1 MLSESERQYFASFIG
16 IASPKTV
23 WLLLTAPFYC
33 GILTA
38 SILENLTGV
47 AMLLPPAESARAV
60 IPLIDHTL
68 LRPEATQAQ
77 VQRLCDEALFY
88 GFAAVCVLPWWLP
101 DVARRLHG
109 SPVKPCSVAGFPL
122 GAHFPASKAA
132 EAALCVEHGARE
144 IDMVM
149 SLGAFKDKAY
159 TAVEHDIGG
168 VVRAVGTKARVKVI
182 LETTLLTPAEIA
194 DATRLALGAGAAYV
208 KTSTGFFGGA
218 TVEAV
223 RLMRDA
229 AGPAAGVK
237 ASGGIRSLADALA
250 MIGAGA
256 NRIGTSAGVAIAT
269 TAV

>member
-1 MLSESERQYFASFIG
+1 
-16 IASPKTV
+16 
-23 WLLLTAPFYC
+23 
-33 GILTA
+33 
-38 SILENLTGV
+38 
-47 AMLLPPAESARAV
+47 MLLPPAESARTV

-68 LRPEATQAQ
+68 LRPDATQAQ
-77 VQRLCDEALFY
+77 VRRLCEEAVFY
-88 GFAAVCVLPWWLP
+88 GFAAVCVLPWWIP
-101 DVARRLHG
+101 DVVRDLQG
-109 SPVKPCSVAGFPL
+109 SPVNPCTVAGFPL
-122 GAHFPASKAA
+122 GAHLPASKAA

-149 SLGAFKDKAY
+149 AVGAFKDKAY
-159 TAVEHDIGG
+159 TAVEHDIAG

-194 DATRLALGAGAAYV
+194 DATRLALGAGAAFV

-223 RLMRDA
+223 RLMRET

-250 MIGAGA
+250 MIKAGA
-256 NRIGTSAGVAIAT
+256 TRIGTSAGVAIAT
-269 TAV
+269 GTA